1 MKRALIL
8 MMVFSILTVSCR
20 MNNLLSTSPATP
32 ASNMPAQPALPTASA
47 FDLANL
53 GSTRKDITYCRMNG
67 TALKMDVYYPDQY
80 SLEPWPAVMYVHGG
94 AWQKGDKSEGA
105 GFRSLAGLRSA
116 GFIVFAINYRLAPQ
130 YLFPAQIEDVKCA
143 VRYLRAHAEQYHL
156 NSEKIGVWGGSAGGH
171 LVALLGTSNGVSK
184 WEVGDYLDQSSDV
197 QAVVDMFGPADLSV
211 EFDSTNF
218 QTARDVFGVTSPKD
232 PKLAIASPVT
242 YIDAGDP
249 PFLILHGDQDA
260 VVPLEQSQ
268 ILFHELQAAG
278 VQSQLVVVQGAGHGF
293 ARAGNLPISP
303 SQIEINQQIIDFFV
317 RQFKLK

>member
-1 MKRALIL
+1 MKRVLIL
-8 MMVFSILTVSCR
+8 ILAFSFLTVSCR
-20 MNNLLSTSPATP
+20 MNNPLNTAPAMP
-32 ASNMPAQPALPTASA
+32 ASGMPAQPPLPEAIS
-47 FDLANL
+47 FDQAKL
-53 GSTRKDITYCRMNG
+53 GSIEKDITYCRMNG
-67 TALKMDVYYPDQY
+67 TALKMDVYYPDGY
-80 SLEPWPAVMYVHGG
+80 SSEPWPAVMYVHGG

-105 GFRSLAGLRSA
+105 GFRSLAGLKDA

-130 YLFPAQIEDVKCA
+130 YPFPAQIEDVKCA
-143 VRYLRAHAEQYHL
+143 VRFLRAHAEQYHL

-171 LVALLGTSNGVSK
+171 LVALLGTSSGVSE

-211 EFDSTNF
+211 EFDSSNF
-218 QTARDVFGVTSPKD
+218 QTARQVFGAAGPND
-232 PKLAIASPVT
+232 PKLAVASPVT

-268 ILFHELQAAG
+268 ILFQKLQAAG

-293 ARAGNLPISP
+293 TRAGKLPISP
-303 SQIEINQQIIDFFV
+303 TQIEINQQIIDFFIH
-317 RQFKLK
+317 QLQ